1 MADAVEA
8 YGDMWKELGKGI
20 EKQVEHGKWT
30 GEQKKVAEMQ
40 SVKMDIAVS
49 VNFLEDVD
57 ASVVDK
63 IHEIISYG
71 FALLEGNPD
80 DREPPESWCAY
91 NSAETQRRIMEGIRG
106 ESS

>member
-8 YGDMWKELGKGI
+8 YGEMWKQLSDGVD
-20 EKQVEHGKWT
+20 KQVER
-30 GEQKKVAEMQ
+30 GEWRGEKKKVAEMQ

-49 VNFLEDVD
+49 INFLEGVD
-57 ASVVDK
+57 ASAVDK

-80 DREPPESWCAY
+80 DREPPDSWHVY